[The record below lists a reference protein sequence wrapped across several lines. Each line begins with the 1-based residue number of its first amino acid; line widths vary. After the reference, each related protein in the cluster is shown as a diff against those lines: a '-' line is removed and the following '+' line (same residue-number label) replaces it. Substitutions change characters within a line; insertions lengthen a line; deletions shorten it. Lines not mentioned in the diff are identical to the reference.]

1 MRTSQ
6 WFTTFPVL
14 MGGALAWPTL
24 ALPHA
29 GKRVMDNKT
38 SATAFLLVASVFT
51 ACAGATKPD
60 VPNTETQRKVGTD
73 LEQCNVAAG
82 NKGYG
87 DAVTPEGNYSLQDL
101 WRRKRQYHPD
111 VYGEA
116 RGTRANAPILIR
128 TTRSGAVPAAKVT
141 VSVKHGVFIAPPVRS
156 HPVPVALVGEC
167 SIPVAYP
174 RVEVRYPGA
183 NG

>member
-38 SATAFLLVASVFT
+38 SATVFLLVASVFT

-87 DAVTPEGNYSLQDL
+87 DAVTPEGNYSFKIYGVENANTILTCMAGKGYSGKRTDFDQDHEE
-101 WRRKRQYHPD
+101 RRRTG
-111 VYGEA
+111 GE
-116 RGTRANAPILIR
+116 GAPSR
-128 TTRSGAVPAAKVT
+128 
-141 VSVKHGVFIAPPVRS
+141 
-156 HPVPVALVGEC
+156 
-167 SIPVAYP
+167 
-174 RVEVRYPGA
+174 
-183 NG
+183 